1 MRFARQHREGD
12 VKPEIVP
19 EGKDIGFTTPAARY
33 LLAPGRPRLYI
44 RPMIDLFLRLAR
56 GKADQR
62 LSQADERTALAA
74 ILVEAANA
82 DGAYDAEESERI
94 ARVLAARYDLSPTAA
109 VALRAEGEA
118 AQAAAADLVRFTR
131 AVKDAIAHE
140 DRVGVIE
147 AVWEVIYADGV
158 REMHESALI
167 RKLCGLLHI
176 DDREAAFARQRVVA
190 RLGIE

>member
-1 MRFARQHREGD
+1 MKGD
-12 VKPEIVP
+12 VEPEIAP
-19 EGKDIGFTTPAARY
+19 QGKDVGFATPAARY
-33 LLAPGRPRLYI
+33 LLAPERQLPYI
-44 RPMIDLFLRLAR
+44 RPMIELFQRLVGR
-56 GKADQR
+56 KADEC
-62 LSQADERTALAA
+62 LPQADERTALAA
-74 ILVEAANA
+74 ILVEAAHA
-82 DGAYDAEESERI
+82 DGTYDAEESERI

-109 VALRAEGEA
+109 VALRVEGEA
-118 AQAAAADLVRFTR
+118 AQAASVDLVRFTR
-131 AVKDAIAHE
+131 AVKDAVAHE

-176 DDREAAFARQRVVA
+176 DDREAAFARQRVIA